1 MVRAD
6 YEGTI
11 TVQYGG
17 VPRTFIVSGVRGEA
31 VAEVL
36 TTLEGFYGDA
46 LVALVTAPEQ
56 AYIGGRV
63 DYSVKLPGGEDYL
76 RAIVSVYVPKYHSV
90 PDLMFPH
97 TLFDLDLI
105 TDPEV
110 LTC

>member
-17 VPRTFIVSGVRGEA
+17 VPRTFLVSGERGEA

-46 LVALVTAPEQ
+46 LVALVTTPER
-56 AYIGGRV
+56 AYNGGMV
-63 DYSVKLPGGEDYL
+63 VYSVKAQGGVDYL
-76 RAIVSVYVPKYHSV
+76 RTLVSITVPRHHSV
-90 PDLMFPH
+90 PDLIFPH

>member
-17 VPRTFIVSGVRGEA
+17 VPRTFIVSGERGEA

-46 LVALVTAPEQ
+46 LVALVTTPVQ
-56 AYIGGRV
+56 ACTGGRV
-63 DYSVKLPGGEDYL
+63 DYSVRPPGGVDYL

>member
-17 VPRTFIVSGVRGEA
+17 VPRTFIVSGERGEA

-46 LVALVTAPEQ
+46 LVALVTTPKQ
-56 AYIGGRV
+56 AHTGGRV
-63 DYSVKLPGGEDYL
+63 DYSVRPPGGEDFL
-76 RAIVSVYVPKYHSV
+76 RTLVSVTVPRHHSV
-90 PDLMFPH
+90 PVLIFPH
-97 TLFDLDLI
+97 TLFDLDMI

-110 LTC
+110 MTC

>member
-17 VPRTFIVSGVRGEA
+17 APRAFIISGERGEA

-46 LVALVTAPEQ
+46 LVALVTTPER
-56 AYIGGRV
+56 ACIGGKV
-63 DYSVKLPGGEDYL
+63 DYFVKRPGGADYL
-76 RAIVSVYVPKYHSV
+76 KVIVEITVPKYQSV

-110 LTC
+110 MTC

>member
-1 MVRAD
+1 MVKAD

-17 VPRTFIVSGVRGEA
+17 VPRTFLVSGERGEA

-46 LVALVTAPEQ
+46 LVALVTTPVQ
-56 AYIGGRV
+56 AYTGGRV
-63 DYSVKLPGGEDYL
+63 DYSVRLPGGEDFL
-76 RAIVSVYVPKYHSV
+76 RTLVSVTVPKYQSV

-110 LTC
+110 MTC